1 MKLRNGASLRQTSE
15 ETPEVTEEGLQA
27 GLNLQT
33 PLRFDYAAESQ
44 KGRRIRSN
52 GFEKY
57 FSHSTYGND

>member
-15 ETPEVTEEGLQA
+15 ETPKVTEEGLQA

-52 GFEKY
+52 GFENY